1 MKFLKGL
8 ALSLLGL
15 LLFLS
20 LSSFGLVYMVDRTIL
35 NPKFVTA
42 ELDRLDASSLVQ
54 EMAIGIP
61 PEFQSLINDAEP
73 LLKEQLDAAI
83 FSTYDYLLSKKPSPE
98 IAKTL
103 RNTILSKNFFVS
115 IIDKA
120 DISSLAAQ
128 FLKNEL
134 AKKVPPVPG
143 FPPSYLADAIDDI
156 MPALEPWIKEQAINA
171 ADPVLDY
178 IVGERQ
184 SFNVAISLSPVKT
197 ILEDKLRELI
207 MKSLPPELAALPPA
221 EQERQINFIFSAL
234 SAQIPSTVVL
244 NETVLGKD
252 LPTNMT
258 KGITE
263 VENFLVQAR
272 QYVSYAQMSYWIL
285 IVLMLLLVAGIVL
298 IHRQI
303 KSASRELGTTFIIY
317 GAFDLIFIYVGNYF
331 ADKYMVLPDIPR
343 ALNDWV
349 VQFSKDLLNPL
360 ITLNII
366 ILVIGI
372 ALLVVSFVYRGQ
384 PSPE

>member
-20 LSSFGLVYMVDRTIL
+20 LSAFGLVFMVDRTIL

-42 ELDRLDASSLVQ
+42 ELDKLDVSSLVQ

-73 LLKEQLDAAI
+73 LLKEQLDTAI
-83 FSTYDYLLSKKPSPE
+83 FSTYDYLLGKKPSPE
-98 IAKTL
+98 IAKAL
-103 RNTILSKNFFVS
+103 RNTILSKNFVVS
-115 IIDKA
+115 IIDKV
-120 DISSLAAQ
+120 DISSLASQ
-128 FLKNEL
+128 FIKKEL
-134 AKKVPPVPG
+134 AKSIPSNSG
-143 FPPSYLADAIDDI
+143 FPTSYLNSAIDDI

-184 SFNVAISLSPVKT
+184 SFSVTISLSPVKT

-221 EQERQINFIFSAL
+221 QQQQQIDFIFSAL
-234 SAQIPSTVVL
+234 SAQIPSTLTL
-244 NETVLGKD
+244 NQTGLEDVRA
-252 LPTNMT
+252 NFT
-258 KGITE
+258 KAIIE
-263 VENFLVQAR
+263 IENFLVQAR
-272 QYVSYAQMSYWIL
+272 QYVSYIQISFWIL
-285 IVLMLLLVAGIVL
+285 IVLMLLLVAGIIL

-331 ADKYMVLPDIPR
+331 ADKYMVLPDIPP

-360 ITLNII
+360 IALNII
-366 ILVIGI
+366 ILIIGI
-372 ALLVVSFVYRGQ
+372 ALLIVSFVYHGQ
-384 PSPE
+384 PSSE